1 MDDGVRI
8 SELPKATQLEADAV
22 IAGVNG
28 GETEQ
33 IPASLLKGQTGP
45 QGPAGPQ
52 GEKGDPGAG
61 ISISGEVETYADL
74 PSGLTEAD
82 AGKSYIVKAD
92 GLLYI
97 WSGTSFPENGKGTT
111 FVGPQGPKGDPGEK
125 GDKGDQGEQ
134 GQQGIQGV
142 QGIQGEKGE
151 PGEAGADGKSAYQAA
166 VDNGFEGTEEQWL
179 ESLKAAGL
187 TKEQIAKLD
196 GLANI
201 KSIGANL
208 TLSED
213 GELAGEAGGDTAKV
227 ATNVVGSDTLI
238 NQHLISPTTA
248 YDNGNLELQYSINNT
263 KSGVVSSRRAT
274 LPVATSTT
282 NGVMSKT
289 DKAKIDAML
298 EIKSLGD
305 GLTLSE
311 DGKLSGSG
319 GSGSGIKLYEKYG
332 DNTDGSL
339 TQKFVSEKLNESN
352 ILELSAGASSSF
364 GQVRIGRQARTAT
377 GGVAIGPTSGIPAND
392 TVTDYTVAVGC
403 RSLIKSRANNS
414 TAIGADT
421 SVEQPE
427 SVALGH
433 SSVSTRS
440 YEVSIGSGAINN
452 PTRFLANVRAG
463 ELDTDAVN
471 VAQLK
476 AKQDAAV
483 YYTTS
488 TATDPIV
495 IETGGTTL
503 LTFTSTHSTQ
513 WLYFRCRVDYSDLA
527 DDEILVVVI
536 SKKTTSGTTSILANL
551 TFPILKVGS
560 LYRVLQFIRGAVGVG
575 DEVSVAASRLRSDGT
590 LSVPTGATN
599 NVLYQY

>member
-52 GEKGDPGAG
+52 GEKGETGA
-61 ISISGEVETYADL
+61 
-74 PSGLTEAD
+74 
-82 AGKSYIVKAD
+82 
-92 GLLYI
+92 
-97 WSGTSFPENGKGTT
+97 
-111 FVGPQGPKGDPGEK
+111 
-125 GDKGDQGEQ
+125 
-134 GQQGIQGV
+134 
-142 QGIQGEKGE
+142 
-151 PGEAGADGKSAYQAA
+151 PGEAGPQGEAGKDGASAYQVA
-166 VDNGFEGTEEQWL
+166 VANGFSGTEQEWL

-187 TKEQIAKLD
+187 TEEQIAKLD

-213 GELAGEAGGDTAKV
+213 GELAAEAGGDTAKV

-238 NQHLISPTTA
+238 RQHLISPTTA
-248 YDNGNLELQYSINNT
+248 YDNGNLELEYSINNT

-352 ILELSAGASSSF
+352 ILEFSAGASSPF

-377 GGVAIGPTSGIPAND
+377 GGVAIGTNSGIPAND
-392 TVTDYTVAVGC
+392 TVTTYTVAIGY
-403 RSLIKSRANNS
+403 RSLIKSRANYS
-414 TAIGADT
+414 TAIGPET

-440 YEVSIGSGAINN
+440 YEVSIGSGAVNH

-471 VAQLK
+471 VAQLN
-476 AKQDAAV
+476 AAV
-483 YYTTS
+483 K
-488 TATDPIV
+488 ALQDQI
-495 IETGGTTL
+495 
-503 LTFTSTHSTQ
+503 
-513 WLYFRCRVDYSDLA
+513 
-527 DDEILVVVI
+527 DE
-536 SKKTTSGTTSILANL
+536 
-551 TFPILKVGS
+551 LK
-560 LYRVLQFIRGAVGVG
+560 
-575 DEVSVAASRLRSDGT
+575 AA
-590 LSVPTGATN
+590 
-599 NVLYQY
+599 